1 MDAIFDLFDTA
12 RDTFATE
19 LKTRGLGNLLLTVV
33 MLTIF
38 ACVGV
43 ALVAGVGVALF
54 AVFSIFSVGGVL
66 GAFGVG
72 GVLAAAFYVLF
83 S

>member
-19 LKTRGLGNLLLTVV
+19 LKTNGLGNLLMSVFVL
-33 MLTIF
+33 LAF

-43 ALVAGVGVALF
+43 ALVAVVGVALF
-54 AVFSIFSVGGVL
+54 SLFSAGSVVGAVGV
-66 GAFGVG
+66 V
-72 GVLAAAFYVLF
+72 GVLAVAIQAWF